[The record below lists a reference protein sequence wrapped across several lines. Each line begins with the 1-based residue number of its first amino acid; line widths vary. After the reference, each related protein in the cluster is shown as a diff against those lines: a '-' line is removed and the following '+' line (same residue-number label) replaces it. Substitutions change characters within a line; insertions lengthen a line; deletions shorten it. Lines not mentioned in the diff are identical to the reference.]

1 MISRVCTFE
10 CLIRRGRL
18 IRRLTMWWLCVTST
32 EVFGCQSEGRVDQPM
47 AGMIAFPC
55 PNDLLSYLV
64 LKIIH
69 LLNLTTPRVLVQL
82 PNNDALNPNTDTP
95 ALSLLPSQGRQM
107 IHRQGSHSSKM
118 LNTPQKRTKSSFLSL
133 SLLALILLPIT
144 NTLPLS
150 TRSLCLPS
158 TTSRALGWFLFF
170 LLLLSSLRSAPRF
183 PALIRLRFLILILIL
198 LCYSRILLLIIS
210 ILGLIR
216 IPALSFLLSLDFF
229 LTKCG

>member
-1 MISRVCTFE
+1 M
-10 CLIRRGRL
+10 
-18 IRRLTMWWLCVTST
+18 RRLTIWWLCITGA

-47 AGMIAFPC
+47 AGMMAFPC
-55 PNDLLSYLV
+55 PNNLLSYPV

-69 LLNLTTPRVLVQL
+69 LLNLTTPRILVQF

-95 ALSLLPSQGRQM
+95 ALSFLPSQGCQM

-118 LNTPQKRTKSSFLSL
+118 LNAPQKRIKSSFLSL
-133 SLLALILLPIT
+133 SLLTLILLPIN

-150 TRSLCLPS
+150 TSGLRLPS
-158 TTSRALGWFLFF
+158 TTSRALCWFLLL

-183 PALIRLRFLILILIL
+183 PSLIRLRFLILIL
-198 LCYSRILLLIIS
+198 LCYSRILLTIIS
-210 ILGLIR
+210 NLRLIR
-216 IPALSFLLSLDFF
+216 IPALIFLLSLDFF